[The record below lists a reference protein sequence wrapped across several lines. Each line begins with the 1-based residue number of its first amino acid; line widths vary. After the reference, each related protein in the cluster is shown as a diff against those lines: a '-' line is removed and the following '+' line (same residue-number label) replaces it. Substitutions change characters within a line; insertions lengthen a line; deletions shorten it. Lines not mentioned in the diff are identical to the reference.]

1 MTWLSNQKNFKLWS
15 YVERK
20 NLKNKYTLKISYT
33 DIITKLSVT
42 LLRVEIGKKKLIF
55 NNHTSTICQK
65 VSNELNTINRIHKYL
80 HQKEKQ
86 ILVNTF
92 AYTNFIYAPLA

>member
-42 LLRVEIGKKKLIF
+42 LSRVEIGKK
-55 NNHTSTICQK
+55 
-65 VSNELNTINRIHKYL
+65 
-80 HQKEKQ
+80 
-86 ILVNTF
+86 
-92 AYTNFIYAPLA
+92 TNFYEPYINHMSKSQ

>member
-1 MTWLSNQKNFKLWS
+1 MIVRRGKKYFK
-15 YVERK
+15 
-20 NLKNKYTLKISYT
+20 KYTLKINDT
-33 DIITKLSVT
+33 DIITKPLVT
-42 LLRVEIGKKKLIF
+42 LLRVEIGKKKIIF

-65 VSNELNTINRIHKYL
+65 VSNELNAINRIHKYL

-92 AYTNFIYAPLA
+92 TYTNFIYAPLA